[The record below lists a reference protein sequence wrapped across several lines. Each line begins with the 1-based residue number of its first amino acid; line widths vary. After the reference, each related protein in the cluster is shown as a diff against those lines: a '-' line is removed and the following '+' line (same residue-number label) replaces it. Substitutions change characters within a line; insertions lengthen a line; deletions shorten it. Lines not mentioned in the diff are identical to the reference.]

1 MAGAEAIALGL
12 EPDRARVEWA
22 PEGLRAL
29 ARAGDASQAR
39 AWRLEGEPDWDAIE
53 SLRLVSAA
61 FEDGRLLA
69 LVAAQPAG
77 AEGHGEARVR
87 AALVEPEGE
96 VIELAEA
103 TLSVQYDARGAPSRI
118 GLELYA
124 DPEAVPLRVAA
135 DREDESG
142 ESAGGG
148 ESTAMRFRMEGA
160 RGSGLFELVSRS

>member
-1 MAGAEAIALGL
+1 MADAEAISLDL
-12 EPDRARVEWA
+12 EPAGPRVEWA
-22 PEGLRAL
+22 PDDLRAL
-29 ARAGDASQAR
+29 ASAGDGSPER
-39 AWRLEGEPDWDAIE
+39 AWRLEGEPDWNAIE

-69 LVAAQPAG
+69 LIAAQPAG

-96 VIELAEA
+96 VIELARA
-103 TLSVQYDARGAPSRI
+103 TLSVQYDARGTPSRI

-135 DREDESG
+135 DREDVAG

-148 ESTAMRFRMEGA
+148 ATAMTFRMEGA
-160 RGSGLFELVSRS
+160 QGSGLFELLSRS

>member
-1 MAGAEAIALGL
+1 MADAEAIALVL
-12 EPDRARVEWA
+12 EPDGPRVEWS
-22 PEGLRAL
+22 PENLRAL
-29 ARAGDASQAR
+29 ANAGDPSAR
-39 AWRLEGEPDWDAIE
+39 AWRLESEPDWSAIE

-87 AALVEPEGE
+87 AVLVEPEGE
-96 VIELAEA
+96 VIELADA

-135 DREDESG
+135 DRRDEAG
-142 ESAGGG
+142 EGGGG
-148 ESTAMRFRMEGA
+148 EATAMTFRMEGA
-160 RGSGLFELVSRS
+160 EGSGLFELVSRS

>member
-1 MAGAEAIALGL
+1 MAGAEEIALRL
-12 EPDRARVEWA
+12 EPDGARVEWA
-22 PEGLRAL
+22 PDDLRAL
-29 ARAGDASQAR
+29 AGAGEGSRER

-96 VIELAEA
+96 VIELAQA

-135 DREDESG
+135 DREAE
-142 ESAGGG
+142 GG
-148 ESTAMRFRMEGA
+148 ESGAGGATAMTFRMEGA
-160 RGSGLFELVSRS
+160 QGSGLFELIARD

>member
-1 MAGAEAIALGL
+1 MAGAEAIALVL
-12 EPDRARVEWA
+12 EPDGPRVEWT
-22 PEGLRAL
+22 PEDLRAL
-29 ARAGDASQAR
+29 ARGGDGAPAR
-39 AWRLEGEPDWDAIE
+39 AWHLEGEPDWNAIE

-135 DREDESG
+135 DRQDESRETAEAG
-142 ESAGGG
+142 EA
-148 ESTAMRFRMEGA
+148 TAMTFRMEGA
-160 RGSGLFELVSRS
+160 QGSGLFELVSGS

>member
-1 MAGAEAIALGL
+1 MADAEAIALVL
-12 EPDRARVEWA
+12 EPAGPRVEWS
-22 PEGLRAL
+22 PEDLRAL
-29 ARAGDASQAR
+29 ASAGDPSAR
-39 AWRLEGEPDWDAIE
+39 PWRLEGEPDWNAIE

-87 AALVEPEGE
+87 AAMVEPEGE
-96 VIELAEA
+96 VIELADA

-135 DREDESG
+135 DREDEVG
-142 ESAGGG
+142 ESGGG
-148 ESTAMRFRMEGA
+148 DATAMTFRMEGA
-160 RGSGLFELVSRS
+160 QGSGLFELVSPT

>member
-1 MAGAEAIALGL
+1 MADAEAIALDL
-12 EPDRARVEWA
+12 EPEGPRVEWS
-22 PEGLRAL
+22 PQDLRAI
-29 ARAGDASQAR
+29 ASAGDQSAR
-39 AWRLEGEPDWDAIE
+39 AWRLEGEPDWNAIE

-96 VIELAEA
+96 VIELADA

-135 DREDESG
+135 DREDKAE
-142 ESAGGG
+142 ESAGG
-148 ESTAMRFRMEGA
+148 EDATAMTFRMEGA
-160 RGSGLFELVSRS
+160 QGSGLFELVSRS